1 MSKLI
6 KIAISASLLTAG
18 SVNAAHE
25 SPWIFPHYGNGIT
38 SSDNFEGFKG
48 RSGPVTAHQAQSWIN
63 NNEFPRGNGSP
74 VGRESR
80 VLAPQP
86 QSWIQS

>member
-6 KIAISASLLTAG
+6 ELAISAALFSAT

-25 SPWIFPHYGNGIT
+25 SPWIFPSYGSGVAT
-38 SSDNFEGFKG
+38 TDDLSAVKG
-48 RSGPVTAHQAQSWIN
+48 RSGSVTVSQPQSWTN

-74 VGRESR
+74 VDVESK
-80 VLAPQP
+80 VSAQP
-86 QSWIQS
+86 QSWIQG